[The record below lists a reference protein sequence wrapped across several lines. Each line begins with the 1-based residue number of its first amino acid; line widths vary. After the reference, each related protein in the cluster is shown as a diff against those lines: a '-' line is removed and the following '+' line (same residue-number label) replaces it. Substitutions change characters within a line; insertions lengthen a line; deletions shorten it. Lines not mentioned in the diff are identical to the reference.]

1 MTSTSK
7 THVLPTQYLVCTV
20 PVAWALLEGSRDIWD
35 HPRKFHSGR
44 CRAYKTSDKHSAAT
58 YSNTFRLPGRI
69 RSKQRHRSP
78 GVFANTHSPSRATAI
93 NKAMFGYPGGL
104 SFFDPFI
111 VDSPEPFGHPQPSRA
126 SRRAANRYGA
136 PYPADYIYQ
145 PNGSASCGVAAP
157 MDPDEDIMLDPYAT
171 AYRQQR
177 QQR

>member
-1 MTSTSK
+1 
-7 THVLPTQYLVCTV
+7 
-20 PVAWALLEGSRDIWD
+20 
-35 HPRKFHSGR
+35 
-44 CRAYKTSDKHSAAT
+44 
-58 YSNTFRLPGRI
+58 
-69 RSKQRHRSP
+69 
-78 GVFANTHSPSRATAI
+78 
-93 NKAMFGYPGGL
+93 MFGYPGGL

-126 SRRAANRYGA
+126 SSRRAANRYGA

-145 PNGSASCGVAAP
+145 PNGSASCGVAVP